1 MAVSAQSL
9 GTGKSI
15 ELAQEEFARDQAG
28 SVKILAVSDA
38 GYPRRLREI
47 YDPPLVLYVRGNLEA
62 LAQPGIAMV
71 GTRHPTPY
79 GTGMAERLSCDLCAR
94 GLVIISGMAR
104 GVDTASHRGAIS
116 AKGKTI
122 AVFGTGIDVSFDD
135 QDASR
140 HSTNDSI
147 ANGKVLRCRERPD
160 RELGDERS
168 TERQNL
174 FGQAGVFFG
183 VDHGI
188 QRDSHYSALRLG
200 TESRRVCGA
209 RERDQQELVG
219 APDQAGRQAG
229 RDVGG
234 RLGRTPY
241 GCEAYA
247 DSSHSR

>member
-1 MAVSAQSL
+1 MEAETVRAHDFAVARQLQWLALSLTPGIGAGRGRRLVESFGGIDRLFTAPLTALEAAGLPAAAAQSISL
-9 GTGKSI
+9 GKSL
-15 ELAQEEFARDQAG
+15 ELAAAEID
-28 SVKILAVSDA
+28 SVREMGANVVVPGDA
-38 GYPRRLREI
+38 EYPRRLLEI
-47 YDPPLVLYVRGNLEA
+47 YDPPLVLYLRGNAEA
-62 LAQPGIAMV
+62 IDKPGVAIV

-188 QRDSHYSALRLG
+188 QRDS
-200 TESRRVCGA
+200 
-209 RERDQQELVG
+209 
-219 APDQAGRQAG
+219 
-229 RDVGG
+229 
-234 RLGRTPY
+234 
-241 GCEAYA
+241 
-247 DSSHSR
+247 